1 MTNGNCLLIVG
12 REIRRYERLNA
23 NGERLLIRFVNPD
36 MRDIEVWMRRC
47 IEGLLIVVEE
57 DLNIQPADRVGINF
71 ANSED
76 AQLNFAFTFRRFD
89 QYSATVI
96 LDGLEKVLQSNARFL
111 EEDCL
116 IVEVDHAKVPVGY
129 GR

>member
-12 REIRRYERLNA
+12 REIRRYEQLNA

-36 MRDIEVWMRRC
+36 M
-47 IEGLLIVVEE
+47 LLIVVEE